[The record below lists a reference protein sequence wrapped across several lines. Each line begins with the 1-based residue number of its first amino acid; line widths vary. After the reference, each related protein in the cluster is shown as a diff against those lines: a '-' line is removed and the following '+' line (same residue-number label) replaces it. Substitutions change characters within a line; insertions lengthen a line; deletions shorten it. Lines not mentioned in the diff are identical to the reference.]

1 MEAGMAAGIAAGIA
15 AGMAAGMAAIG
26 QPRCNRS
33 TLSVAVAAV
42 GPGRHVRP
50 AVRALVLSR

>member
-1 MEAGMAAGIAAGIA
+1 MAAGIAAGIA